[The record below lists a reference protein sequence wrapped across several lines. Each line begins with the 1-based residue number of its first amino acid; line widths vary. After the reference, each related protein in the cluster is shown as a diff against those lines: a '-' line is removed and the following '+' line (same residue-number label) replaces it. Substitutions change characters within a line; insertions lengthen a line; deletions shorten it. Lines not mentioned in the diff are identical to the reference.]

1 MLLLQV
7 PGSSPWTSFSSI
19 RVCTKTL
26 NIFLLFERTVI
37 TAMKS
42 IKKMQFE
49 QIDKT
54 YNDYQGFLIRKY
66 KSFFGKYVFVM
77 EQDSNTV
84 KFYVGKGIFDSVAV
98 GSKLTVGLLG
108 KKLISIR
115 PGFCNSVNE

>member
-1 MLLLQV
+1 
-7 PGSSPWTSFSSI
+7 
-19 RVCTKTL
+19 
-26 NIFLLFERTVI
+26 
-37 TAMKS
+37 MKS
-42 IKKMQFE
+42 IKQMQLE

-66 KSFFGKYVFVM
+66 KSFFGKYVFVI

-108 KKLISIR
+108 KKPINIR